1 MKGFETISIFASK
14 GIVRSFVNA
23 PGLYFY
29 RDRKES
35 TLEKV
40 DLLFDTELPAPERLR
55 QLER

>member
-1 MKGFETISIFASK
+1 MKGFETISLFTVK
-14 GIVRSFVNA
+14 GIVRSFAYA

-40 DLLFDTELPAPERLR
+40 DLLFDTELPTLERLR
-55 QLER
+55 HLER